1 MLIDWT
7 RGNKSP
13 YLNTGGT
20 QLLSVAFQ
28 KILILLISFYKQS
41 VVCFLKTEIYATVNM
56 VSFMIF
62 WTVKDTELQS
72 EFLDDCLW
80 FRVFF
85 LTQ

>member
-1 MLIDWT
+1 M
-7 RGNKSP
+7 
-13 YLNTGGT
+13 
-20 QLLSVAFQ
+20 
-28 KILILLISFYKQS
+28 
-41 VVCFLKTEIYATVNM
+41 VCFLKTEIYATVNM